1 MIKVGKMNQS
11 IFFNINQILKGR
23 LVLDKILQIKRLL
36 SIRLE
41 FTCKLVI
48 YPYFDF

>member
-23 LVLDKILQIKRLL
+23 LVLDKILR
-36 SIRLE
+36 
-41 FTCKLVI
+41 KLGFAI
-48 YPYFDF
+48 YQAGVPLK